1 MSDFKFHTYR
11 KMQDLLAYLSHAL
24 VGKKLAGIEES
35 TDATALIIQDGCPI
49 IIMGDSWSETKV
61 SVKWEGADGEVSSV
75 AQYLGRAYNWNSN
88 MMSELAA
95 LNQSKERIFTL
106 SVLPSRHRKS
116 HLAVTIGSDLTE
128 FDRAEAEVDV
138 MCVGVQSL
146 AAWLE
151 SALRGRVAS
160 DFQGGDGV
168 ISISTKD
175 GSQVTFSVEGGAN
188 VKQKLYQGFVHYN
201 SSLGGGNLEV
211 DEVAPSFRED
221 NWMAMMF
228 LNGRWSLVFELEM
241 AIPQGVDWDTLTFSV
256 KVRHAE

>member
-11 KMQDLLAYLSHAL
+11 KMQDLFSYLSYAL
-24 VGKKLAGIEES
+24 VGKKLVGIEQS
-35 TDATALIIQDGCPI
+35 TDAIALVIQGGCPI
-49 IIMGDSWSETKV
+49 IVMGDSWSETKV
-61 SVKWEGADGEVSSV
+61 SVEWEGADGEVSSV

-88 MMSELAA
+88 MMFELVA

-106 SVLPSRHRKS
+106 SVLPSRRRKS
-116 HLAVTIGSDLTE
+116 QIAVTIGSNLTE
-128 FDRAEAEVDV
+128 FDRAEAEVDA

-151 SALRGRVAS
+151 GALRGRVAS
-160 DFQGGDGV
+160 DFQGGDGA

-201 SSLGGGNLEV
+201 SSLSEAMEV
-211 DEVAPSFRED
+211 DEVTPSFRED

-256 KVRHAE
+256 KARHAK